1 MSAPVND
8 SDRAIAPGLEAK
20 RSAVGDIE
28 LSVVD
33 AGDGEPVLL
42 LHGFPDSARLWRRQ
56 VPALLDAGYR
66 VIAPDLRGFGESDAP
81 ECVEAYGLPVIF
93 NDTVGLLDRLEVER
107 TNVVGHDWGAGAA
120 WGLAALA
127 PDRVERLVAISVGH
141 PATFPGTMEQ
151 RARSWYMLLFAW
163 PEAEDILSRDDWRLF
178 REWLGD
184 VEDLDRYIED
194 LSRPGRLTAGLNWYR
209 ASITA
214 EAFAAR
220 DRSGLPAVSC
230 PTMGIWSDGD
240 FALTER
246 QMTDSEASVEGPW
259 RYERIEGAGHWI
271 PLDAP
276 ERLNDLLLDFLAT
289 PASGANR
296 P

>member
-1 MSAPVND
+1 MNTPEKESLGVAGQ
-8 SDRAIAPGLEAK
+8 GLEPA
-20 RSAVGDIE
+20 RIQLGDIE

-33 AGDGEPVLL
+33 AGEGEPVLL

-56 VPALLDAGYR
+56 IPALVDAGYR
-66 VIAPDLRGFGESDAP
+66 VVAPDLRGFGESDAP
-81 ECVEAYGLPVIF
+81 EGVEAYGLPVIF
-93 NDTVGLLDRLEVER
+93 NDVVGLLDHLEIER
-107 TNVVGHDWGAGAA
+107 ANVVGHDWGAGAA

-178 REWLGD
+178 REWVGE

-214 EAFAAR
+214 ESFAAR

-230 PTMGIWSDGD
+230 PTLGIWSTGD

-246 QMTDSEASVEGPW
+246 QMTDSEGSVDGPW
-259 RYERIEGAGHWI
+259 RYERIDRAGHWI

-276 ERLNDLLLDFLAT
+276 ERLNELLIEFLGSA
-289 PASGANR
+289 AANAR
-296 P
+296 AA